1 MNSKEHAGLW
11 AAYLDTIIEFSDPDG
26 SRLVFLRAG
35 LPMSPE
41 PLSRLSSFAATLPAW
56 VITAWNPESE
66 LVPAEQN
73 AAAHREL
80 LADVEA
86 AGLVALPAVGM
97 SRDRSWSEESV
108 LVVGASRQWVLGI
121 AEKFKQNA
129 VFRWTPESLDVV
141 GGADPWVRTRAIGCV
156 SRASRVESVNA
167 DAGTVHR

>member
-1 MNSKEHAGLW
+1 MNAEEHVGLW
-11 AAYLDTIIEFSDPDG
+11 AAYLDTLIEFSDPDV
-26 SRLVFLRAG
+26 SRWRLRARTAGESGAAVAPEFLRG
-35 LPMSPE
+35 D
-41 PLSRLSSFAATLPAW
+41 FVAW

-86 AGLVALPAVGM
+86 EGLVALPAVGM

-108 LVVGASRQWVLGI
+108 LVVGASRQWVLGV

-129 VFRWTPESLDVV
+129 VFRRTPESLDVV
-141 GGADPWVRTRAIGCV
+141 GVLIPGEGSSGWVCEPV
-156 SRASRVESVNA
+156 
-167 DAGTVHR
+167 

>member
-1 MNSKEHAGLW
+1 MNSEEHAGLW
-11 AAYLDTIIEFSDPDG
+11 AAYLDTVIEFSDPDG
-26 SRLVFLRAG
+26 GRWRLRARAADESGADESGAGVAPEFLRG
-35 LPMSPE
+35 D
-41 PLSRLSSFAATLPAW
+41 FVAW

-66 LVPAEQN
+66 LVSAEQN

-97 SRDRSWSEESV
+97 SRDRRWSEESV

-121 AEKFKQNA
+121 AEKYKQNA

-141 GGADPWVRTRAIGCV
+141 GVLIPGEDSSDWVCEPG
-156 SRASRVESVNA
+156 
-167 DAGTVHR
+167 